1 MAHATVIGGVLG
13 AGHAGIHPPIPGRA
27 RGMLGCTH
35 IRPPREGA
43 GHAGMPPQGRGA
55 CRDTPPSR
63 RPPGMALQGRGP
75 ALPARAGLAMVQAV
89 AQTLPSLGRD
99 SLVTY
104 ELGADGRMVSV
115 SFQSTVMSG
124 VFAFFPRALLV
135 HRAGGR
141 ADRALYVFLVAGLA
155 PPQWGG
161 MARVVHLA
169 IPRDESAGSL
179 AHMYETFKAF
189 NPAWAKTRLIL
200 VKPGLPEESVLTQA
214 FPAAEV
220 QLSIFHLC
228 TRLQQQIQQMALG
241 GRAERLVLASLNN
254 AMCEASETR
263 RRETHAL
270 LRDMGT
276 PGVQP
281 QLCIDWLLN
290 DEIWAAHR
298 KRTWGVGGSY
308 FKDLEIV
315 TKGLNKVFRAGRS
328 LESCIT
334 SLVQHYQKC
343 ILKSHP
349 DAVMCFTPRP
359 DHCAAW
365 AAPQSLPASDLP
377 PAPLA
382 CQGEPSQSSL
392 QASPTAAAA
401 QQQQPVPA
409 SPRAARSPVFV
420 LQSSSAAPC
429 IPEAFQYPSSPAAKL
444 QATENLEGDSKEEI
458 KRRAEECIKQSLSD
472 ICTEPAARLCLSE
485 FAVVQ
490 KSVQLIGTEEDALS
504 IQILEDVHRVDM
516 KDLSSCTC
524 HFNQVFQ
531 LPCRHILAVLNLDRR
546 TLQPEM
552 LSRQWQKGCDAH
564 QAGHDSADG
573 LLEILKSSWDE
584 SLDKSLVV
592 SFLMTEI
599 SRLLTHCSRE
609 EFERRYRTLREL
621 ADGWIGPYVE
631 VKL

>member
-1 MAHATVIGGVLG
+1 
-13 AGHAGIHPPIPGRA
+13 
-27 RGMLGCTH
+27 
-35 IRPPREGA
+35 
-43 GHAGMPPQGRGA
+43 
-55 CRDTPPSR
+55 
-63 RPPGMALQGRGP
+63 
-75 ALPARAGLAMVQAV
+75 
-89 AQTLPSLGRD
+89 
-99 SLVTY
+99 LVTY

-115 SFQSTVMSG
+115 SFQSTIMSG

-141 ADRALYVFLVAGLA
+141 AGRALYVFLVAGLA

-179 AHMYETFKAF
+179 ARMYETFKAF
-189 NPAWAKTRLIL
+189 NPAWTKTRLIL
-200 VKPGLPEESVLTQA
+200 VKPGLPEESVLSQA

-220 QLSIFHLC
+220 HLSIFHLC
-228 TRLQQQIQQMALG
+228 KRLQQQIQQMALDY
-241 GRAERLVLASLNN
+241 RTERLVLASLNN
-254 AMCEASETR
+254 AMCAASETR
-263 RRETHAL
+263 RRKTHTL
-270 LRDMGT
+270 LRDVGT
-276 PGVQP
+276 PAVQP

-308 FKDLEIV
+308 FKDLDIV
-315 TKGLNKVFRAGRS
+315 TKELNKVFRAGRC
-328 LESCIT
+328 LKSCIT
-334 SLVQHYQKC
+334 SLVQHYQN
-343 ILKSHP
+343 P
-349 DAVMCFTPRP
+349 
-359 DHCAAW
+359 
-365 AAPQSLPASDLP
+365 
-377 PAPLA
+377 
-382 CQGEPSQSSL
+382 
-392 QASPTAAAA
+392 
-401 QQQQPVPA
+401 
-409 SPRAARSPVFV
+409 
-420 LQSSSAAPC
+420 QSSSD
-429 IPEAFQYPSSPAAKL
+429 PSSPAAKL
-444 QATENLEGDSKEEI
+444 QATEDLEGDSKEEI

-552 LSRQWQKGCDAH
+552 LSRQWQKGWDAH
-564 QAGHDSADG
+564 QAGQDSADG
-573 LLEILKSSWDE
+573 LLEILKSCWDE

-592 SFLMTEI
+592 SFLTEEI
-599 SRLLTHCSRE
+599 SRLLTHCSGE

-621 ADGWIGPYVE
+621 ADGWIGPYIA

>member
-1 MAHATVIGGVLG
+1 MMGYT
-13 AGHAGIHPPIPGRA
+13 PPDGS
-27 RGMLGCTH
+27 
-35 IRPPREGA
+35 
-43 GHAGMPPQGRGA
+43 GA
-55 CRDTPPSR
+55 CRDTPLS
-63 RPPGMALQGRGP
+63 L
-75 ALPARAGLAMVQAV
+75 LRAG
-89 AQTLPSLGRD
+89 SR
-99 SLVTY
+99 
-104 ELGADGRMVSV
+104 LGADGHMVSV

-141 ADRALYVFLVAGLA
+141 AGRALYVFLVAGLA

-179 AHMYETFKAF
+179 ARMYETFRAF

-200 VKPGLPEESVLTQA
+200 VSPGLPEESVLAQA

-228 TRLQQQIQQMALG
+228 KRLKQQIQQMALEG
-241 GRAERLVLASLNN
+241 PTEHRVLASLND
-254 AMCEASETR
+254 AMRAASETSR
-263 RRETHAL
+263 RKIHTL
-270 LRDMGT
+270 LRRMVT
-276 PGVQP
+276 PDVQS
-281 QLCIDWLLN
+281 QLCIDWLLD

-315 TKGLNKVFRAGRS
+315 TQGLNRVFR
-328 LESCIT
+328 
-334 SLVQHYQKC
+334 
-343 ILKSHP
+343 
-349 DAVMCFTPRP
+349 
-359 DHCAAW
+359 
-365 AAPQSLPASDLP
+365 
-377 PAPLA
+377 
-382 CQGEPSQSSL
+382 CQPETL
-392 QASPTAAAA
+392 QALFFQDEP
-401 QQQQPVPA
+401 
-409 SPRAARSPVFV
+409 RSP
-420 LQSSSAAPC
+420 QSSSD
-429 IPEAFQYPSSPAAKL
+429 PSSPAAKL
-444 QATENLEGDSKEEI
+444 QAIEILEGDSKEEI

-490 KSVQLIGTEEDALS
+490 KSVQLIGTEENALS
-504 IQILEDVHRVDM
+504 IRVLEDAHRVDM
-516 KDLSSCTC
+516 KGLSSCTC

-564 QAGHDSADG
+564 QAGQDSADG

-592 SFLMTEI
+592 SFLTAEI
-599 SRLLTHCSRE
+599 GRLLTHCSRE

>member
-1 MAHATVIGGVLG
+1 
-13 AGHAGIHPPIPGRA
+13 
-27 RGMLGCTH
+27 
-35 IRPPREGA
+35 
-43 GHAGMPPQGRGA
+43 
-55 CRDTPPSR
+55 
-63 RPPGMALQGRGP
+63 MALQGHGP

-89 AQTLPSLGRD
+89 AQTLPSLGHD
-99 SLVTY
+99 SLVTH
-104 ELGADGRMVSV
+104 ELGADGHMVSV

-141 ADRALYVFLVAGLA
+141 AGRALYVFLVAGLA

-179 AHMYETFKAF
+179 ARMYETFRAF

-200 VKPGLPEESVLTQA
+200 VSPGLPEESVLAQA

-228 TRLQQQIQQMALG
+228 KRLKQQIQQMALEG
-241 GRAERLVLASLNN
+241 PTEHRVLASLND
-254 AMCEASETR
+254 AMRAASETSR
-263 RRETHAL
+263 RKIHTL
-270 LRDMGT
+270 LRRMVT
-276 PGVQP
+276 PDVQS
-281 QLCIDWLLN
+281 QLCIDWLLD

-315 TKGLNKVFRAGRS
+315 TQGLNRVFRAGRC

-334 SLVQHYQKC
+334 SLVQHYQNC
-343 ILKSHP
+343 ISKSH
-349 DAVMCFTPRP
+349 P

-365 AAPQSLPASDLP
+365 AGPQSLPASGSPL
-377 PAPLA
+377 APLA
-382 CQGEPSQSSL
+382 CQGEPSQSSV
-392 QASPTAAAA
+392 QASPNAAAA
-401 QQQQPVPA
+401 QQQPVPA
-409 SPRAARSPVFV
+409 SPRAAKSPVIV
-420 LQSSSAAPC
+420 LQSSSAAPQF
-429 IPEAFQYPSSPAAKL
+429 PEAFQCQPETLQALFFQDEPRSPQSSSDPSSPAAKL
-444 QATENLEGDSKEEI
+444 QAIEILEGDSKEEI

-504 IQILEDVHRVDM
+504 IRVLEDAHRVDM
-516 KDLSSCTC
+516 KGLSSCTC

-564 QAGHDSADG
+564 QAGQDSADG

-592 SFLMTEI
+592 SFLTAEI